1 MSPKVSSL
9 PSVFEKVL
17 RGFDTGGF
25 TYSDVEAELKELLAT
40 GASPTELLEI
50 LQRRELIAP
59 LPDYARAKV
68 LDLLNEAIEAAP
80 EPAAAAEAQDPPAEA
95 LVPDKEFSL
104 DMDDVDGFS
113 QKPVPPGEGAVHFS
127 TRAPGSRLGST
138 PRVLAEF
145 LRPAAVDLGSLA
157 ERARSMEARI
167 ERQDADYEE
176 LSRSYQQSKNAE
188 SASAARAA
196 SLAADLAAAR
206 STLQSEQGKNRELN
220 EALAARTA
228 SAEAVQ
234 LRSSESLRETERY
247 QTEARMLR
255 NSLAARDA
263 QLAALQQEHAK
274 IVPALEAQAKNG
286 PQLEEDLRAAR
297 AHASAL
303 AADLSAALAALQS
316 EQSKVREVEQ
326 ALAER
331 IELSE
336 AADVRSEEAFL
347 ESERHQTDA
356 RALRGALAERDEQ
369 LAELQQ
375 EHSRMSAAR
384 DALAKSRAQL
394 EIDLQAIR
402 AQAASMAS
410 DLKASRDD
418 AAALRAQL
426 ERGET
431 HLHSARAEL
440 GAEKKQSSSFLE
452 LLRTREWRRGFD
464 QSANRE
470 SDTVDKPAMTASA
483 DARPRELEPAQ
494 KAVQSAPAPA
504 APGEGAQIQEQK
516 TTAAKK
522 GSSRPPAAGR
532 GRPGNRAT
540 ISRAV
545 GLLAGVLVLA
555 MVAWFYSRR
564 GTEPAPVLPAA
575 PAPGPTAG
583 SVIHDCD
590 TCPGLTVLA
599 GGRFKQGSAADG
611 GSGSF
616 DKPQHWVVI
625 GRPLAMSTKTVTVD
639 EFARF
644 IAATGRDMQ
653 GCDTYDGEW
662 KHRPANSWENPG
674 FTQTGSHPVT
684 CVSWVD
690 AKAYVQWLSANTG
703 HRYRLPSASE
713 WEYAARAGSEAG
725 QPWEPDGSRA
735 CVDANVADQ
744 SAARRYPGWAAFG
757 CDDGYVYTAPV
768 GSFKRNAFGLNDMLG
783 NVFQWTEDCWTA
795 DYTGAPI
802 DGSARL
808 DGDCS
813 EHELRGGSW
822 FSTPAYV
829 RASYRNH
836 FAADYRTSSVGIR
849 VIRDIDQ

>member
-59 LPDYARAKV
+59 LPEYARVRV
-68 LDLLNEAIEAAP
+68 LDLLNEALGAA
-80 EPAAAAEAQDPPAEA
+80 PAAAEDAEAQNPPSAEA
-95 LVPDKEFSL
+95 EAAGEELRL
-104 DMDDVDGFS
+104 DLDEVDGFS
-113 QKPVPPGEGAVHFS
+113 QKPVPPREGAAHSS
-127 TRAPGSRLGST
+127 TRGSGSRLPSM

-145 LRPAAVDLGSLA
+145 LRPPGGDSG
-157 ERARSMEARI
+157 
-167 ERQDADYEE
+167 
-176 LSRSYQQSKNAE
+176 
-188 SASAARAA
+188 

-206 STLQSEQGKNRELN
+206 SALESEQSKNRELQ
-220 EALAARTA
+220 EALAQRIA
-228 SAEAVQ
+228 SAEVVQ
-234 LRSSESLRETERY
+234 LRRSESLRETERY
-247 QTEARMLR
+247 QAEMRMLR
-255 NSLAARDA
+255 NSLAARDS

-274 IVPALEAQAKNG
+274 IVPALEAQAKSS
-286 PQLEEDLRAAR
+286 PQLEADLRAAN
-297 AHASAL
+297 AHAGAL
-303 AADLSAALAALQS
+303 AADLSAARAALQS
-316 EQSKVREVEQ
+316 EQAKVREVEE
-326 ALAER
+326 ALADR
-331 IELSE
+331 ISLSE

-347 ESERHQTDA
+347 ESERHQTEA
-356 RALRGALAERDEQ
+356 RSWRNALAERDEQ
-369 LAELQQ
+369 LDGLQQ
-375 EHSRMSAAR
+375 EHARVAAER
-384 DALAKSRAQL
+384 DTLAKGRAQL
-394 EIDLQAIR
+394 EADLQNIR
-402 AQAASMAS
+402 AQSASIAS
-410 DLKASRDD
+410 ELEASRDG
-418 AAALRAQL
+418 AASLRAQL

-431 HLHSARAEL
+431 HLVSARTEL
-440 GAEKKQSSSFLE
+440 GAAKKQSSSFLE

-470 SDTVDKPAMTASA
+470 SDAPL
-483 DARPRELEPAQ
+483 RESEPAG
-494 KAVQSAPAPA
+494 KAVQLGADAA
-504 APGEGAQIQEQK
+504 APGEGAEIQESRAGTKKQSARPR
-516 TTAAKK
+516 AAI
-522 GSSRPPAAGR
+522 R
-532 GRPGNRAT
+532 GRLGSRAA
-540 ISRAV
+540 ISRTA

-555 MVAWFYSRR
+555 VVAWLYSHRA
-564 GTEPAPVLPAA
+564 TQPTPVPPAP
-575 PAPGPTAG
+575 PAPIVAAG
-583 SVIHDCD
+583 TVIHDCN
-590 TCPGLTVLA
+590 TCPGLTVIPA
-599 GGRFKQGSAADG
+599 GRFKQGSAAEG
-611 GSGSF
+611 GSRSF

-625 GRPLAMSTKTVTVD
+625 GRPLAMATKTVTVD

-653 GCDTYDGEW
+653 GCDTYDGDW
-662 KHRPANSWENPG
+662 KHRPGNSWENPG
-674 FTQTGSHPVT
+674 FIQTGSHPVT

-713 WEYAARAGSEAG
+713 WEYAARAGGDAV
-725 QPWEPDGSRA
+725 QPWNPDGTGA

-768 GSFKRNAFGLNDMLG
+768 GTFKSNSFGLNDMLG
-783 NVFQWTEDCWTA
+783 NVFQWTEDCWTP

-802 DGSARL
+802 DGSARM

-836 FAADYRTSSVGIR
+836 FAADYRTSSAGIR